1 MLHYDRLLSCV
12 LHGNLLHGRIRLL
25 GILLY
30 RHIGLLLRNLL
41 YVLLGCI
48 LYGLGCLIGL
58 RRDLRVVVLV
68 FHHLRLLL
76 NILSGER
83 IINHG
88 TGTGRNCRL
97 GVQLRQKFIHIIDK
111 DGAARLLRFFFLA
124 FFLFLH
130 QDRIGA
136 FHDDRQIISSCHG
149 TAFDHLGALLG

>member
-1 MLHYDRLLSCV
+1 M
-12 LHGNLLHGRIRLL
+12 
-25 GILLY
+25 LY

-58 RRDLRVVVLV
+58 RGDLRVVVLV

-76 NILSGER
+76 NILSGKR

-111 DGAARLLRFFFLA
+111 DGSTRLLRFFFLA

-130 QDRIGA
+130 QDCIGA
-136 FHDDRQIISSCHG
+136 LHDDRQIISSCHG